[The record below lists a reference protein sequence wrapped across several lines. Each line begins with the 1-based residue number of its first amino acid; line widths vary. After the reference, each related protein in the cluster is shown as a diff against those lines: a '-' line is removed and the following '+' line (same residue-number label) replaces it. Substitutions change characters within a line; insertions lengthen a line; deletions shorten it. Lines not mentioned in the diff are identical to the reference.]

1 MYIRTHVHS
10 HGHLWMGKCTW
21 IHVLP
26 SCTCSACYGAESGG
40 HNRADRVIIRGEKHF
55 TTYGAGKK
63 ATRAYGHGHTQGTP
77 TIPATSLPL
86 SSIRGSANAARI
98 SGGTLVGGSCLV
110 SLCVKE
116 RESGRS
122 ILQRGTETM
131 IVVSVVGS
139 WPVERQDLV
148 GKPRRATE

>member
-1 MYIRTHVHS
+1 MY
-10 HGHLWMGKCTW
+10 MG
-21 IHVLP
+21 

-86 SSIRGSANAARI
+86 SSIRGSANAADQRWNFGRGFL
-98 SGGTLVGGSCLV
+98 SSQRVC
-110 SLCVKE
+110 E
-116 RESGRS
+116 RGRVRVLNARKRNGDDDS
-122 ILQRGTETM
+122 S
-131 IVVSVVGS
+131 VSVFRVNDAQMTYELS
-139 WPVERQDLV
+139 FWHVVFKTHTQ
-148 GKPRRATE
+148 PRIQSPCLCSYNSSV